1 MISPISQF
9 NQNIERVRN
18 IHSIYSIL
26 GASTTKVI
34 DVSDVLRSE
43 LVLVVSAFDYYVH
56 EIVRQGMLEVFQG
69 KRVETSAFGNFNVSL
84 HHLREAISNES
95 TLVWLEKEIIAK
107 NSWKSFQKAD
117 NVADVIRLISEIKLW
132 VEVSNKFGK
141 NPQDIKSTLN
151 LIVDRRN
158 KIAHEADMDPSYPGT
173 RWPIDEKMVGDA
185 INFIAEIVE
194 TIDDLIK
201 L

>member
-1 MISPISQF
+1 MIPPISRF
-9 NQNIERVRN
+9 NQNIERARN
-18 IHSIYSIL
+18 IHSIYL
-26 GASTTKVI
+26 TLNKSTTDVI
-34 DVSDVLRSE
+34 DVSDLLRSE
-43 LVLVVSAFDYYVH
+43 LVLIVSAFDYYVH

-69 KRVETSAFGNFNVSL
+69 KRVETSAFGNFTVSL
-84 HHLREAISNES
+84 QHLREAISNES
-95 TLVWLEKEIIAK
+95 IFDWLEKKIIEK
-107 NSWKSFQKAD
+107 NSWKSFQKAE

-141 NPQDIKSTLN
+141 NPQEIKSTLN

-158 KIAHEADMDPSYPGT
+158 KIAHEADMDPSFPGI
-173 RWPIDEKMVGDA
+173 RWPIDEKMVEDA
-185 INFIAEIVE
+185 INFIEAIVV